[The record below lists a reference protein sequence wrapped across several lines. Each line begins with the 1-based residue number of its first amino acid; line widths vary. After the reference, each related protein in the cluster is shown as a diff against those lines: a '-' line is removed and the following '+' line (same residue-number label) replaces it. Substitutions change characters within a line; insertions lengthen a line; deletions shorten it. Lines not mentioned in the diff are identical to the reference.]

1 MSVYRKLAAN
11 SIQYKTKRKRGG
23 VPNLLARIVDLGSAV
38 ACRTGI
44 IFSRFSKLEKAR
56 AKRARAQDTLPLTLS
71 RGSRALA
78 RFATLAFPHLK
89 T

>member
-11 SIQYKTKRKRGG
+11 SIQNQVKKGRC
-23 VPNLLARIVDLGSAV
+23 PNPFGQDLELGSAV

-89 T
+89 A